1 MPAPL
6 QPTDETAVRLVRGC
20 IECDAT
26 DEVVSGQLVEVLL
39 ARRGHASV
47 RVVLVDGVEVHR
59 CESPF
64 LMMF

>member
-1 MPAPL
+1 MQPLL
-6 QPTDETAVRLVRGC
+6 QPINGTPVRPWPGC

-26 DEVVSGQLVEVLL
+26 DEVVGGHPVEVLL

-64 LMMF
+64 LLMF